1 MTSRQT
7 LLDRDRF
14 VEGLRHMGEDDLL
27 YLNRMVAEQ
36 VMALEEALAGAR
48 AQIAS
53 LLQENARLRAEL
65 GTAT

>member
-1 MTSRQT
+1 
-7 LLDRDRF
+7 
-14 VEGLRHMGEDDLL
+14 MGEDDLL